1 MTVAR
6 ARVIWVIAPYADWPQ
21 WLKAVVMVP
30 DCILIGIAMV
40 AEDTRGLAQTR
51 IRASVLDRLPGCD
64 DLCVPHAMNYFR
76 NAPFS

>member
-1 MTVAR
+1 MRIMTVAR

-40 AEDTRGLAQTR
+40 AEDTRLAQTR
-51 IRASVLDRLPGCD
+51 IRASVYLVVMFFVFHMR
-64 DLCVPHAMNYFR
+64 
-76 NAPFS
+76 